1 MAVASNAPRSAPR
14 IAHGASRTASNRRRI
29 AHSASRIALL
39 VSLAACSRAHPD
51 LRAPN
56 GEPYT
61 LVWSDEFT
69 GDGPLAAA
77 DWSFENGFVRNGELQ
92 WYQPDNAARVNGML
106 VIEGRREHKPN
117 PRYVAP
123 SAANASSPNAN
134 RRAWANREFI
144 DYTSSS
150 INTRGKHAW
159 LYGRFEIRA
168 RIDVRTGSWP
178 AFWTLGARG
187 PWPAN
192 GEIDIMEFYDDTLL
206 FNVAWGGATG
216 ATWNSKKVRLDRFPA
231 DWATKFHVWRM
242 DWDERAIRLF
252 LDDSLMNEQDLS
264 ATINAPRSGFGGAAP
279 AMDNPFHGPMYVLI
293 NQAMGGQHGGDPAQ
307 TQLPL
312 RYEVDWVRVWQT
324 PEQVEATRE
333 AMRR

>member
-1 MAVASNAPRSAPR
+1 MRLDPTTDAPRTAWR
-14 IAHGASRTASNRRRI
+14 IAQC
-29 AHSASRIALL
+29 ASRIAR
-39 VSLAACSRAHPD
+39 LAALLSIACAHPRPEP
-51 LRAPN
+51 RAAN
-56 GEPYT
+56 GEPYA

-69 GDGPLAAA
+69 GDGPVSAA
-77 DWSFENGFVRNGELQ
+77 DWSFENGFVRNQELQ
-92 WYQPDNAARVNGML
+92 WYQPENAARVNGML

-123 SAANASSPNAN
+123 AATNAAAPNASAPNAG

-144 DYTSSS
+144 DYTSASL
-150 INTRGKHAW
+150 NTRGKHAW

-192 GEIDIMEFYDDTLL
+192 GEIDMMEFYDDTLL

-216 ATWNSKKVRLDRFPA
+216 AKWNSKKVRLDRFPA

-279 AMDNPFHGPMYVLI
+279 AMENPFHGPAYILI
-293 NQAMGGQHGGDPAQ
+293 NQAMGGQHGGDPAK
-307 TQLPL
+307 TALPL

-324 PEQVEATRE
+324 PGQIEATRK
-333 AMRR
+333 AVMQ

>member
-1 MAVASNAPRSAPR
+1 
-14 IAHGASRTASNRRRI
+14 
-29 AHSASRIALL
+29 
-39 VSLAACSRAHPD
+39 
-51 LRAPN
+51 
-56 GEPYT
+56 
-61 LVWSDEFT
+61 
-69 GDGPLAAA
+69 
-77 DWSFENGFVRNGELQ
+77 
-92 WYQPDNAARVNGML
+92 ML

-123 SAANASSPNAN
+123 SAANASPNAN

-252 LDDSLMNEQDLS
+252 LDDSLMNEQSLS
-264 ATINAPRSGFGGAAP
+264 ATINAPRSGSGGAAP
-279 AMDNPFHGPMYVLI
+279 AMDNPFHGPAYILI
-293 NQAMGGQHGGDPAQ
+293 NQAMGGQHGGDPAK
-307 TQLPL
+307 TPLPL

>member
-1 MAVASNAPRSAPR
+1 MNPRRATSDVPHRA
-14 IAHGASRTASNRRRI
+14 RRI
-29 AHSASRIALL
+29 AHSASFVALL
-39 VSLAACSRAHPD
+39 LTACSHPRPE
-51 LRAPN
+51 LHAPN
-56 GEPYT
+56 DEPYA

-69 GDGPLAAA
+69 GDGPLDPAH
-77 DWSFENGFVRNGELQ
+77 WSFENGFVRNQELQ
-92 WYQPDNAARVNGML
+92 WYQPENAARVNGML
-106 VIEGRREHKPN
+106 VIEGRRERKPN

-123 SAANASSPNAN
+123 PSSASAPTTNPA

-144 DYTSSS
+144 DYTSASV
-150 INTRGKHAW
+150 NTRGKHAW
-159 LYGRFEIRA
+159 VYGRFEMRA

-216 ATWNSKKVRLDRFPA
+216 AKWNSKKVRLDRFLA

-252 LDDSLMNEQDLS
+252 LDDSLMNEQSL
-264 ATINAPRSGFGGAAP
+264 ATTINAPRSGFAGATP
-279 AMDNPFHGPMYVLI
+279 AMENPFHGPAYILI
-293 NQAMGGQHGGDPAQ
+293 NQAMGGQHGGDPAK

-312 RYEVDWVRVWQT
+312 RYEVDWVRVYQT
-324 PEQVEATRE
+324 RGQVEATRK
-333 AMRR
+333 ALLVNR

>member
-1 MAVASNAPRSAPR
+1 MRRYRTTGNPSRRARR
-14 IAHGASRTASNRRRI
+14 IAHGASRIASLTAIVSI
-29 AHSASRIALL
+29 A
-39 VSLAACSRAHPD
+39 CAHPRSEP
-51 LRAPN
+51 RAAS
-56 GEPYT
+56 GEPYA
-61 LVWSDEFT
+61 LVWADEFT
-69 GDGPLAAA
+69 GDGPVAAA
-77 DWSFENGFVRNGELQ
+77 DWSFENGFVRNQELQ

-106 VIEGRREHKPN
+106 VIEGRRERKPN

-123 SAANASSPNAN
+123 SANDASAPNAS

-144 DYTSSS
+144 DYTSAS

-216 ATWNSKKVRLDRFPA
+216 ARWNSKKVRLDQFPA

-279 AMDNPFHGPMYVLI
+279 AMDNPFHGPAYILI
-293 NQAMGGQHGGDPAQ
+293 NQAMGGQHGGDPAKSA
-307 TQLPL
+307 LPL

-324 PEQVEATRE
+324 PGQIDATRR
-333 AMRR
+333 ALRQ

>member
-1 MAVASNAPRSAPR
+1 MRRYRTTGNPSRTARR
-14 IAHGASRTASNRRRI
+14 IAHGASRIASLTAIVSI
-29 AHSASRIALL
+29 A
-39 VSLAACSRAHPD
+39 CAHPRSEP
-51 LRAPN
+51 RAAS
-56 GEPYT
+56 GEPYA
-61 LVWSDEFT
+61 LVWADEFT
-69 GDGPLAAA
+69 GDGPVAAA
-77 DWSFENGFVRNGELQ
+77 DWSFENGFVRNQELQ

-106 VIEGRREHKPN
+106 VIEGRRERKPN

-123 SAANASSPNAN
+123 SATNSSAPNVN

-144 DYTSSS
+144 DYTSAS

-216 ATWNSKKVRLDRFPA
+216 AKWNSKKVRLDQFPA
-231 DWATKFHVWRM
+231 DWAAKFHVWRM

-264 ATINAPRSGFGGAAP
+264 ATINAPRSGFGGATP
-279 AMDNPFHGPMYVLI
+279 AMDNPFHGPAYILI
-293 NQAMGGQHGGDPAQ
+293 NQAMGGQHGGDPAK
-307 TQLPL
+307 TALPL

-324 PEQVEATRE
+324 PGQIDATRR
-333 AMRR
+333 ALTQ

>member
-1 MAVASNAPRSAPR
+1 MPLPLSCLGCLALLLTVLGGCGHPRSAPR
-14 IAHGASRTASNRRRI
+14 
-29 AHSASRIALL
+29 
-39 VSLAACSRAHPD
+39 AA
-51 LRAPN
+51 N
-56 GEPYT
+56 GERYS

-69 GDGPLAAA
+69 GDGPLDSAH
-77 DWSFENGFVRNGELQ
+77 WSYENGFVRNQELQ
-92 WYQPDNAARVNGML
+92 WYQPENAARVNGML

-123 SAANASSPNAN
+123 SANGTAPASPNAN

-144 DYTSSS
+144 DYTSASV
-150 INTRGKHAW
+150 NTRGKHAW

-168 RIDVRTGSWP
+168 RIDMRTGSWP

-206 FNVAWGGATG
+206 FNVAWGGANG
-216 ATWNSKKVRLDRFPA
+216 AVWNAKKVRLDHFPA
-231 DWATKFHVWRM
+231 DWASKFHVWRM

-252 LDDSLMNEQDLS
+252 LDDSLMNEQSL
-264 ATINAPRSGFGGAAP
+264 ATTINAPRSGFGGTAP
-279 AMDNPFHGPMYVLI
+279 AMENPFHGPAYILI
-293 NQAMGGQHGGDPAQ
+293 NQAIGGQHGGDPA
-307 TQLPL
+307 TTRMPI

-324 PEQVEATRE
+324 PSQAALSGTATAVSR
-333 AMRR
+333 

>member
-1 MAVASNAPRSAPR
+1 M
-14 IAHGASRTASNRRRI
+14 SRTTTRRL
-29 AHSASRIALL
+29 ALL
-39 VSLAACSRAHPD
+39 LLITGCHGVRPEM
-51 LRAPN
+51 RAPN

-69 GDGPLAAA
+69 GDGPLDPAH
-77 DWSFENGFVRNGELQ
+77 WSFESGFVRNQELQ
-92 WYQPDNAARVNGML
+92 WYQPENAARVNGML

-117 PRYVAP
+117 PRYVAAGA
-123 SAANASSPNAN
+123 SGAQAANAPG
-134 RRAWANREFI
+134 RAWRNREFI
-144 DYTSSS
+144 DYTSASV
-150 INTRGKHAW
+150 NTRGKHAW
-159 LYGRFEIRA
+159 RYGRFEVRA
-168 RIDVRTGSWP
+168 RIDVRTGAWP
-178 AFWTLGARG
+178 AFWTLGTRG

-206 FNVAWGGATG
+206 FNVAWGGANG
-216 ATWNSKKVRLDRFPA
+216 AVWNSKKVRLDRFPA

-252 LDDSLMNEQDLS
+252 LDDSLLNEQDLS
-264 ATINAPRSGFGGAAP
+264 KTINAPRSGFGGAVP
-279 AMDNPFHGPMYVLI
+279 AMENPFHGPAYILI
-293 NQAMGGQHGGDPAQ
+293 NQAMGGQHGGDPAK
-307 TQLPL
+307 TPLPL

>member
-1 MAVASNAPRSAPR
+1 MRPPASLLAA
-14 IAHGASRTASNRRRI
+14 
-29 AHSASRIALL
+29 ALL
-39 VSLAACSRAHPD
+39 VASACARPAAAPKG
-51 LRAPN
+51 PN

-69 GDGPLAAA
+69 GDGPLDPAH
-77 DWSFENGFVRNGELQ
+77 WSFENGFVRNQELQ
-92 WYQPDNAARVNGML
+92 WYQPENATRVNGML

-123 SAANASSPNAN
+123 SAATASSAN
-134 RRAWANREFI
+134 TARRGWANREFI
-144 DYTSSS
+144 DYTSASV
-150 INTRGKHAW
+150 NTRGKHAW
-159 LYGRFEIRA
+159 VYGRFEIRA

-206 FNVAWGGATG
+206 FNVAWGGANG
-216 ATWNSKKVRLDRFPA
+216 ARWNSKKVRLDRFAA
-231 DWATKFHVWRM
+231 DWATKFHIWRM

-252 LDDSLMNEQDLS
+252 LDDSLMNEQDL
-264 ATINAPRSGFGGAAP
+264 TQTVNAPRSGFGGAAP
-279 AMDNPFHGPMYVLI
+279 VMENPFHGPAYILI
-293 NQAMGGQHGGDPAQ
+293 NQAIGGQHGGDPAN

-312 RYEVDWVRVWQT
+312 RYEVDWVRVFTKGAPQSDDIT
-324 PEQVEATRE
+324 ALVLRYEPPA
-333 AMRR
+333 

>member
-1 MAVASNAPRSAPR
+1 M
-14 IAHGASRTASNRRRI
+14 SRPLTRRL
-29 AHSASRIALL
+29 ALL
-39 VSLAACSRAHPD
+39 LLVTACTHTRPEPRAS
-51 LRAPN
+51 N
-56 GEPYT
+56 GEPYV
-61 LVWSDEFT
+61 LVWADEFS
-69 GDGPLAAA
+69 GDGPLDSAH
-77 DWSFENGFVRNGELQ
+77 WSYENGFVRNQELQ
-92 WYQPDNAARVNGML
+92 WYQPENAARVNGML

-117 PRYVAP
+117 PRYLAP
-123 SAANASSPNAN
+123 NASSATPNGD

-144 DYTSSS
+144 DYTSASV
-150 INTRGKHAW
+150 NTRGKHAW

-168 RIDVRTGSWP
+168 RIDVRTGAWP

-206 FNVAWGGATG
+206 FNVAWGGANG
-216 ATWNSKKVRLDRFPA
+216 ARWNSKKVRLDRFPP
-231 DWATKFHVWRM
+231 DWATRFHVWRM

-264 ATINAPRSGFGGAAP
+264 QTINAPRSGFGGATP
-279 AMDNPFHGPMYVLI
+279 AMDNPFHGPAYILI
-293 NQAMGGQHGGDPAQ
+293 NQAIGGQHGGDPVN

-324 PEQVEATRE
+324 KGQIEATKKG
-333 AMRR
+333 